1 MLLLMFSDSVRQSL
15 EKSVL
20 FQLAFPDHDQIPA
33 ELVQLFFCFL
43 VSVNIPF
50 EFLLPEFNI

>member
-1 MLLLMFSDSVRQSL
+1 MFFDSVRQSL

-20 FQLAFPDHDQIPA
+20 SQLAFPDHDQIPA
-33 ELVQLFFCFL
+33 ELVQLFFRFP
-43 VSVNIPF
+43 VSVDIPF